1 MILTRN
7 TRLTATIALLAI
19 CMGAGAQ
26 TPKAD
31 AERARQE
38 AQKDA
43 ERARQDARKDADR
56 ARQDAQKSRQDA
68 ERERRIAAARA
79 DLNRAAQRYAEVT
92 RENSNFDRAHFER
105 EFEKRFA
112 RQPVLGVVLSPDAKS
127 GVLIAAITPDSAA
140 ATAGLRA
147 GDILTS
153 INGVKFDQTEPEE
166 RLGKARAQLRT
177 IQIDKPVALTYTRD
191 GRTATA
197 RATPKLGDRLLVAR
211 DAEGNPL
218 ARPMPI
224 VAPQVRNELIRLD
237 CEDDDSDCRMPL
249 LSEAFRWNGLNLA
262 TVDAQLGRYFGTDRG
277 VLVLSTGPELS
288 GLQTGDV
295 IQRIAGK
302 PVNSPREAM
311 AALRDKP
318 ADSRVA
324 VTYLRDR
331 KSATTQ
337 ITVPRTA
344 MLRIPRPPAP
354 PAPPAPP
361 VAPKAPGAPAV
372 PAPPAAPAAPP
383 ALPAKPPQAMTPP
396 APPAAPKAPEPPE
409 GLVGYLYSL

>member
-19 CMGAGAQ
+19 SMGAGAQ
-26 TPKAD
+26 TPKAEAERARQQAQKDARQD
-31 AERARQE
+31 AERARL
-38 AQKDA
+38 
-43 ERARQDARKDADR
+43 
-56 ARQDAQKSRQDA
+56 DAQKSRQDA
-68 ERERRIAAARA
+68 ERERRIEAARA
-79 DLNRAAQRYAEVT
+79 DLNRAAARYAEVT

-112 RQPVLGVVLSPDAKS
+112 RQPVLGVVLSPDSKS
-127 GVLIAAITPDSAA
+127 GVRIAAITPDSAA

-147 GDILTS
+147 GDVLTS

-177 IQIDKPVALTYTRD
+177 IQVDKPVALTYTRD
-191 GRTATA
+191 GRTVTA

-337 ITVPRTA
+337 ITVPKTA
-344 MLRIPRPPAP
+344 MLRIPRP

-396 APPAAPKAPEPPE
+396 APPAVPKAPEPPE
-409 GLVGYLYSL
+409 GLIGHVYSL

>member
-1 MILTRN
+1 MIPIRN
-7 TRLTATIALLAI
+7 TRLTATIALLVL

-31 AERARQE
+31 AERT
-38 AQKDA
+38 
-43 ERARQDARKDADR
+43 
-56 ARQDAQKSRQDA
+56 RQDAQKTRQDA
-68 ERERRIAAARA
+68 ERTRQIEAARA
-79 DLNRAAQRYAEVT
+79 DLNRAAQRYAELT
-92 RENSNFDRAHFER
+92 RQNPNFDRAHFER

-112 RQPVLGVVLSPDAKS
+112 RQPVLGVVLSPDPNA
-127 GVLIAAITPDSAA
+127 GVRIAAITPGSAA

-147 GDILTS
+147 GDVITS
-153 INGVKFDQTEPEE
+153 INGTKFDQTQPDV
-166 RLGKARAQLRT
+166 RLEKARAQLRT
-177 IQIDKPVALTYTRD
+177 IEIDKPIALTYTRD
-191 GRTATA
+191 GRAAST

-211 DAEGNPL
+211 DPNGNPL

-237 CEDDDSDCRMPL
+237 CDDDEGDCRMPL

-288 GLQTGDV
+288 GLQAGDV
-295 IQRIAGK
+295 IQRIADK
-302 PVNSPREAM
+302 PVNSPRDAM

-324 VTYLRDR
+324 ITYLRDR

-337 ITVPRTA
+337 ITVPKTA
-344 MLRIPRPPAP
+344 MLRIPRPPV
-354 PAPPAPP
+354 PPAPP
-361 VAPKAPGAPAV
+361 VAPKAPS
-372 PAPPAAPAAPP
+372 APAAPP
-383 ALPAKPPQAMTPP
+383 APPAPKPPQAMTPP
-396 APPAAPKAPEPPE
+396 APPAPPKAPEAPE
-409 GLVGYLYSL
+409 GLVGHVYSL

>member
-31 AERARQE
+31 AERARQ
-38 AQKDA
+38 
-43 ERARQDARKDADR
+43 
-56 ARQDAQKSRQDA
+56 DAQKARQDA
-68 ERERRIAAARA
+68 ERTRQIAAARA
-79 DLNRAAQRYAEVT
+79 DLNRAAQRYTELT
-92 RENSNFDRAHFER
+92 RQNANFDRAHFER
-105 EFEKRFA
+105 EFERRFA
-112 RQPVLGVVLSPDAKS
+112 RQPVLGVVLSPDSKA
-127 GVLIAAITPDSAA
+127 GVRIAAVTPDSAA

-147 GDILTS
+147 GDVITS
-153 INGVKFDQTEPEE
+153 INGTKFDQAQPDV
-166 RLGKARAQLRT
+166 RLEKARAQLRT
-177 IQIDKPVALTYTRD
+177 IGIDKPVALTYTRD
-191 GRTATA
+191 GRTASTS
-197 RATPKLGDRLLVAR
+197 ATPKLGDRLLVAR
-211 DAEGNPL
+211 DADGNPL

-237 CEDDDSDCRMPL
+237 CDDDDGDCRMPL

-288 GLQTGDV
+288 GLQAGDV
-295 IQRIAGK
+295 IQRIADK

-344 MLRIPRPPAP
+344 MLRIPRPPVP
-354 PAPPAPP
+354 PAPPA
-361 VAPKAPGAPAV
+361 APKPPAAPSALPALPAV
-372 PAPPAAPAAPP
+372 PAAPAAPP
-383 ALPAKPPQAMTPP
+383 APKPPQAMTPP
-396 APPAAPKAPEPPE
+396 APPEPPE
-409 GLVGYLYSL
+409 GMADYAISL

>member
-31 AERARQE
+31 AERARQQ
-38 AQKDA
+38 AQKDARQDA
-43 ERARQDARKDADR
+43 ERARQDA
-56 ARQDAQKSRQDA
+56 QKARQDA

-112 RQPVLGVVLSPDAKS
+112 RQPVLGVVLSPDSKS
-127 GVLIAAITPDSAA
+127 GVRIAAITPDSAA

-191 GRTATA
+191 GRAATA

-337 ITVPRTA
+337 ITVPKTA

-354 PAPPAPP
+354 PAPP
-361 VAPKAPGAPAV
+361 VAPKAPAAPAV

-383 ALPAKPPQAMTPP
+383 APKPPQAMTPP
-396 APPAAPKAPEPPE
+396 APPAVPKAPEPPK
-409 GLVGYLYSL
+409 GLIGHVYSL

>member
-31 AERARQE
+31 AERARQ
-38 AQKDA
+38 
-43 ERARQDARKDADR
+43 
-56 ARQDAQKSRQDA
+56 DAQKARQDA
-68 ERERRIAAARA
+68 ERTRQIAAARA
-79 DLNRAAQRYAEVT
+79 DLNRAAQRYTELT
-92 RENSNFDRAHFER
+92 RQNANFDRAHFER
-105 EFEKRFA
+105 EFERRFA
-112 RQPVLGVVLSPDAKS
+112 RQPVLGVVLSPDSKA
-127 GVLIAAITPDSAA
+127 GVRIAAVTPDSAA

-147 GDILTS
+147 GDVITS
-153 INGVKFDQTEPEE
+153 INGTKFDQTQPDV
-166 RLGKARAQLRT
+166 RLEKARAQLRT
-177 IQIDKPVALTYTRD
+177 IGIDKPVALTYTRD
-191 GRTATA
+191 GRTASTS
-197 RATPKLGDRLLVAR
+197 ATPKLGDRLLVAR
-211 DAEGNPL
+211 DADGNPL

-237 CEDDDSDCRMPL
+237 CDDDDGDCRMPL

-288 GLQTGDV
+288 GLQAGDV
-295 IQRIAGK
+295 IQRIADK

-344 MLRIPRPPAP
+344 MLRIPRPPVP
-354 PAPPAPP
+354 PAPPA
-361 VAPKAPGAPAV
+361 APKPPAAPSALPALPAV
-372 PAPPAAPAAPP
+372 PAAPAAPP
-383 ALPAKPPQAMTPP
+383 APKPPQAMTPP
-396 APPAAPKAPEPPE
+396 APPEPPE
-409 GLVGYLYSL
+409 GMADYAISL

>member
-31 AERARQE
+31 AERARQQ
-38 AQKDA
+38 AQKDARQDA
-43 ERARQDARKDADR
+43 ERARQDA
-56 ARQDAQKSRQDA
+56 QKARQDA

-112 RQPVLGVVLSPDAKS
+112 RQPVLGVVLSPDSKS
-127 GVLIAAITPDSAA
+127 GVRIAAITPDSAA

-191 GRTATA
+191 GRAATA

-337 ITVPRTA
+337 ITVPKTA

-354 PAPPAPP
+354 PAPP
-361 VAPKAPGAPAV
+361 VAPKAPAAPAV

-383 ALPAKPPQAMTPP
+383 APKPPQAMTPP
-396 APPAAPKAPEPPE
+396 APPAVPKAPEPPE
-409 GLVGYLYSL
+409 GLIGHVYSL

>member
-31 AERARQE
+31 AERARQQ

-43 ERARQDARKDADR
+43 RQDAER

-112 RQPVLGVVLSPDAKS
+112 RQPVLGVVLSPDSKS
-127 GVLIAAITPDSAA
+127 GVRIAAITPDSAA

-177 IQIDKPVALTYTRD
+177 IQIDRPVALTYTRD
-191 GRTATA
+191 GRAATA

-337 ITVPRTA
+337 ITVPKTA

-354 PAPPAPP
+354 PAPP
-361 VAPKAPGAPAV
+361 VAPKAPAAPAV

-383 ALPAKPPQAMTPP
+383 APKPPQAMTPP
-396 APPAAPKAPEPPE
+396 APPAVPKAPEPPK
-409 GLVGYLYSL
+409 GLIGHVYSL

>member
-31 AERARQE
+31 AERARQQ
-38 AQKDA
+38 AQKDARQDA
-43 ERARQDARKDADR
+43 ERARQDA
-56 ARQDAQKSRQDA
+56 QKARQDA

-112 RQPVLGVVLSPDAKS
+112 RQPVLGVVLSPDSKS
-127 GVLIAAITPDSAA
+127 GVRIAAITPDSAA

-177 IQIDKPVALTYTRD
+177 IQIDRPVALTYTRD
-191 GRTATA
+191 GRAATA

-337 ITVPRTA
+337 ITVPKTA

-354 PAPPAPP
+354 PAPP
-361 VAPKAPGAPAV
+361 VAPKAPAAPAV

-383 ALPAKPPQAMTPP
+383 APKPPQAMTPP
-396 APPAAPKAPEPPE
+396 APPAVPKAPEPPK
-409 GLVGYLYSL
+409 GLIGHVYSL

>member
-1 MILTRN
+1 MTRIRN
-7 TRLTATIALLAI
+7 TTRLTATIALLIA

-26 TPKAD
+26 TPDTD
-31 AERARQE
+31 AQ
-38 AQKDA
+38 
-43 ERARQDARKDADR
+43 RARQDAAKARQDAGR
-56 ARQDAQKSRQDA
+56 ARQDAQKTRQDA
-68 ERERRIAAARA
+68 ERTRQIEAARA
-79 DLNRAAQRYAEVT
+79 DLNRAAQRYAELT
-92 RENSNFDRAHFER
+92 RHNANFDRAHFER

-112 RQPVLGVVLSPDAKS
+112 RQPVLGVVLSPDAKA
-127 GVLIAAITPDSAA
+127 GVRIAAVTPDSAA
-140 ATAGLRA
+140 AAAGLRA
-147 GDILTS
+147 GDVITS
-153 INGVKFDQTEPEE
+153 IDGIRFDQAQPED
-166 RLGKARAQLRT
+166 RLSKARAQLGR
-177 IQIDKPVALTYTRD
+177 IKINQPVALTYTRD
-191 GRTATA
+191 GRAATA

-211 DAEGNPL
+211 DADGNPL

-337 ITVPRTA
+337 ITVPKTA
-344 MLRIPRPPAP
+344 MLRIPRP

-396 APPAAPKAPEPPE
+396 APPAVPKAPEPPE
-409 GLVGYLYSL
+409 GLIGHVYSL

>member
-1 MILTRN
+1 MIRTRN
-7 TRLTATIALLAI
+7 TTRHAATIALLLM

-31 AERARQE
+31 AERARQDAAKARQE
-38 AQKDA
+38 A
-43 ERARQDARKDADR
+43 EHARQDASKA
-56 ARQDAQKSRQDA
+56 RQDA
-68 ERERRIAAARA
+68 ERTRQIEAARA
-79 DLNRAAQRYAEVT
+79 DLNRAAQRYAELT
-92 RENSNFDRAHFER
+92 RRHADFDRAQFER

-112 RQPVLGVVLSPDAKS
+112 RQPVLGVVLSPDPKS
-127 GVLIAAITPDSAA
+127 GVRIAAVTPDSAA
-140 ATAGLRA
+140 AKAGLRA
-147 GDILTS
+147 DDVLTS
-153 INGVKFDQTEPEE
+153 IGDT
-166 RLGKARAQLRT
+166 RLDTGSPTARLEKARSRLRLLET
-177 IQIDKPVALTYTRD
+177 GKTVALTYTRD

-197 RATPKLGDRLLVAR
+197 RATPMLGDRLVVAR
-211 DAEGNPL
+211 DADGNPL
-218 ARPMPI
+218 ARSMPM

-237 CEDDDSDCRMPL
+237 CEDDDSDCRLPL

-262 TVDAQLGRYFGTDRG
+262 TVDAQLGRYFGADRG
-277 VLVLSTGPELS
+277 VLVLSTGPDLA

-295 IQRIAGK
+295 IQRIDGK

-344 MLRIPRPPAP
+344 MLRIPRPPMP
-354 PAPPAPP
+354 PAPPA
-361 VAPKAPGAPAV
+361 APKAPGAPAV

-383 ALPAKPPQAMTPP
+383 ALPKPAQVMTPP
-396 APPAAPKAPEPPE
+396 APPAPPKAPEPPQD
-409 GLVGYLYSL
+409 LVNYAISL